1 MIQLHYLKEIDN
13 RKSKFHRRNNKKGSD
28 FIQVIETNIAIDS
41 NNIIR
46 DHQSRIVEV
55 DSWETYCKA
64 YEEYDGKSIAFYS
77 KGMPG
82 NTIQSNCK
90 ILDLIYDEIHL
101 SCKIVNHQIDFAA
114 TRLAYIAF

>member
-1 MIQLHYLKEIDN
+1 ME
-13 RKSKFHRRNNKKGSD
+13 
-28 FIQVIETNIAIDS
+28 VIETNISMDF

-55 DSWETYCKA
+55 NSWETYCKA
-64 YEEYDGKSIAFYS
+64 YEKYDGEGITFYS

-90 ILDLIYDEIHL
+90 ILDLIYDKVHL
-101 SCKIVNHQIDFAA
+101 FCVIEHPKGFIDI
-114 TRLAYIAF
+114 RLAYIAF

>member
-1 MIQLHYLKEIDN
+1 MKKCKFVKQL
-13 RKSKFHRRNNKKGSD
+13 KSKFHRRNNKKGSD

-101 SCKIVNHQIDFAA
+101 SCKIVNHQIGFAA